1 MPILPYEQA
10 QQLITTSYKLI
21 CNSNGIMLH
30 RYLFNELYA
39 RKCKPRFRCDIADGI
54 ADSIYTLFCIDDL
67 NSQYLARL
75 LLKPF

>member
-1 MPILPYEQA
+1 MNKHSNLLQRA
-10 QQLITTSYKLI
+10 KLI

-30 RYLFNELYA
+30 RYLFNESYA
-39 RKCKPRFRCDIADGI
+39 RKCNPRFRCDIADGI
-54 ADSIYTLFCIDDL
+54 ADSIYTLFCTYDDL

>member
-1 MPILPYEQA
+1 
-10 QQLITTSYKLI
+10 
-21 CNSNGIMLH
+21 MLH
-30 RYLFNELYA
+30 RYLFNESYA

-54 ADSIYTLFCIDDL
+54 ADSIYTLFCTYDDL